1 MRKSF
6 FTRPFLAEWAVF
18 LLILLVGFALRMHQL
33 GSAPH
38 GIYHDE
44 AYYGLDAASVLEG
57 ARPIFFTA
65 NNGREPLY
73 IYMLSLS
80 LAAFG
85 RTPFG
90 LRLASAMIGT
100 LTIPVTFLVGRAL
113 FNRRVGLL
121 AMAICAVT
129 FWPVALSRVS
139 FRAGALPL
147 FLGLAIALGWL
158 GLKRRNVLLAILGG
172 IAYGLAFNT
181 YTASRLTPL
190 ALAALMI
197 IAVWFHRRE
206 RRARR
211 ENNRINS
218 AISALSAVSIPWR
231 EVIAFLISTIVILAP
246 LGIYALANPAQV
258 FAREGQ
264 VSIFET
270 ENGNP
275 FTALVKHAALAVGMF
290 GWHGDTI
297 PRHNLPGR
305 PVFDLWTFALFV
317 VGLALAAIRSRRSLP
332 SAFLIIW
339 TAVMLLP
346 TVLAEDTPHFLRAIG
361 LLPVLW
367 LIPAVGFEAFANSLT
382 ILQRPVR
389 LALVGLLLAASAF
402 NTARDYFVRYTS
414 DPNTNYYF
422 ESAATDLAAQINSRT
437 DYATRIDSRLWDNFA
452 SLRFLIPNRNGSG
465 ATDRVQLA
473 VWPYEPDDVR
483 AAVVDLP
490 PNSLISARL
499 GELAKGDLETTPY
512 SLYTLYIA
520 EPARDEPV
528 TARFGEILELRAAE
542 VADEGDQF
550 RIRLHWAAAHRTP
563 INIDYHVYVHVLT
576 GGEVSAQIDSE
587 PLNGL
592 YHFSWLRAGD
602 VLNDEYVLLKG
613 DSVVVGLYAPD
624 GAPLGEPMELK

>member
-1 MRKSF
+1 M
-6 FTRPFLAEWAVF
+6 
-18 LLILLVGFALRMHQL
+18 ILLALVVGVALRFHQL

-73 IYMLSLS
+73 IYMLSLG

-158 GLKRRNVLLAILGG
+158 GLKRRNMLLAILGG
-172 IAYGLAFNT
+172 VAYGLAFNT
-181 YTASRLTPL
+181 YTAARVTPL
-190 ALAALMI
+190 AFAVFMV
-197 IAVWFHRRE
+197 IAVWFYRGERRE
-206 RRARR
+206 RR
-211 ENNRINS
+211 ENNHINS
-218 AISALSAVSIPWR
+218 ANSARSAVNVRWQ
-231 EVIAFLISTIVILAP
+231 EVIAFLISTIVVLAP

-339 TAVMLLP
+339 TAVMLVP

-367 LIPAVGFEAFANSLT
+367 LIPAVGFEAFANGLT

-402 NTARDYFVRYTS
+402 NTARDYFVRYAS
-414 DPNTNYYF
+414 DPNTGYYF
-422 ESAATDLAAQINSRT
+422 ESAATDLAAQINNRA

-452 SLRFLIPNRNGSG
+452 SLRFLIPNRNGSSL
-465 ATDRVQLA
+465 TDRVQLA

-528 TARFGEILELRAAE
+528 TARFGEILELRAAD
-542 VADEGDQF
+542 VGDEGDQF
-550 RIRLHWAAAHRTP
+550 RIRLHWAAAHRAP

-602 VLNDEYVLLKG
+602 VLNDEFVLPKG
-613 DSVVVGLYAPD
+613 ERVLVGLYAPD
-624 GAPLGEPMELK
+624 GAPLDKPVELK